1 MIEPKTQKDSTDDIV
16 CIYQHLYIANAATVN
31 EAKALKEHKIT
42 HVINLIAHKTWNY
55 PEDFKYLNLSLK
67 DNPSWD
73 ILAVMPKIVKFI
85 EEATE
90 EDIDSR
96 IVIHCQMGIS
106 RSAATL
112 AGYLITKGKS

>member
-1 MIEPKTQKDSTDDIV
+1 
-16 CIYQHLYIANAATVN
+16 
-31 EAKALKEHKIT
+31 
-42 HVINLIAHKTWNY
+42 
-55 PEDFKYLNLSLK
+55 
-67 DNPSWD
+67 
-73 ILAVMPKIVKFI
+73 MPKIVKFI